1 MSNGVNMPPLPP
13 APTPVAKPALP
24 SISKADQK
32 RLNDATAD
40 FEAMFIQQLFKS
52 MRRAVPEDP
61 NGRLFAKSSGEKI
74 FQEMLD
80 SEYSKNMSRGNS
92 GLGLKEAI
100 FKQAVA
106 RQIGEVTEAQAALD
120 RSKKTEN
127 SLNAV
132 AQSPIGK
139 GGVAKP
145 GFNPYAIRDTH
156 LPAAGNPTRVGPAD
170 PVNDRDS

>member
-1 MSNGVNMPPLPP
+1 MSDPVQMPPLPP
-13 APTPVAKPALP
+13 LPAPVAKPAVP

-52 MRRAVPEDP
+52 MRRTVPEDP
-61 NGRLFAKSSGEKI
+61 NGRLFAKSNGEKI
-74 FQEMLD
+74 FEEMLD
-80 SEYSKNMSRGNS
+80 SEYSKNLSRGNS

-106 RQIGEVTEAQAALD
+106 RQIGQVTEAQTALD
-120 RSKKTEN
+120 RSKKSEN

-139 GGVAKP
+139 GGVVKP
-145 GFNPYAIRDTH
+145 GFNPYATRDTH
-156 LPAAGNPTRVGPAD
+156 LPAAGNPQRVGPAD
-170 PVNDRDS
+170 SVNDRDS

>member
-1 MSNGVNMPPLPP
+1 MSSGVNMPPLPP
-13 APTPVAKPALP
+13 APTPVAKPAAP
-24 SISKADQK
+24 SISKTDQK

-40 FEAMFIQQLFKS
+40 FESMFIQQLFKS
-52 MRRAVPEDP
+52 MRRTVPEDP

-100 FKQAVA
+100 FKQAVD
-106 RQIGEVTEAQAALD
+106 RQLGQVTETQNALN
-120 RSKKTEN
+120 RAKGSEN

-145 GFNPYAIRDTH
+145 GFNPYAIRETH